1 MTVMFAQADPSLP
14 TTTYGALYVV
24 CKVWY
29 FYVVR
34 SALCL
39 WMTTL
44 CMDKS
49 NPIQQRKYP
58 QLSELTSRCSRIPHY
73 GDDDKKGTEQKHYV
87 KQIKR
92 Y

>member
-24 CKVWY
+24 CRVWY

-44 CMDKS
+44 CMNKS
-49 NPIQQRKYP
+49 DPI
-58 QLSELTSRCSRIPHY
+58 
-73 GDDDKKGTEQKHYV
+73 
-87 KQIKR
+87 
-92 Y
+92 